1 MRHLLRRGEGGAGAH
16 RAIQL
21 GHQEAD
27 ADRQL
32 LVRPQP
38 ANRPA
43 WSPIMTP
50 CVASARLCPAP
61 ALMERPVAPS
71 NIRVSADDP
80 MLDAGDRLMLM
91 ITPLSPG
98 LTIRTLPTAAP
109 CHCREALSISGAMET
124 SGEIGRAHV

>member
-1 MRHLLRRGEGGAGAH
+1 MAPDTPERKKSQRS
-16 RAIQL
+16 
-21 GHQEAD
+21 
-27 ADRQL
+27 
-32 LVRPQP
+32 PQP

-91 ITPLSPG
+91 INPLSPG
-98 LTIRTLPTAAP
+98 LTIRTLTTASP
-109 CHCREALSISGAMET
+109 FHCRDALSFRGELET
-124 SGEIGRAHV
+124 RRAQTEEGCAGNGGVGRGYNRCA

>member
-1 MRHLLRRGEGGAGAH
+1 
-16 RAIQL
+16 
-21 GHQEAD
+21 
-27 ADRQL
+27 
-32 LVRPQP
+32 
-38 ANRPA
+38 
-43 WSPIMTP
+43 MTP

-124 SGEIGRAHV
+124 SGAARSEEHTSELQPLMRISSTVCCWKQKNHKDKKI